1 MEKKLCDKEY
11 FNFIDKL
18 FNNEN
23 MDIIGEFVLDD
34 DDDYNFSLKENDQEK
49 CNISLDI
56 NKITSVSF
64 SDKPKLT
71 FEDITIFTKME
82 DPDEG
87 YLNYASETDHAI
99 YRFQLING
107 YVPSLYKFDEIV
119 NTNKFIN
126 NLFKYYT
133 VPHHSYVKSTY
144 QDNTEL
150 KNTHFMIAF
159 SEKLVLCLSNGN
171 ENMLLYSNLQEAD
184 KNSMLYTVLGLM
196 KSCKKPKVT
205 KNKIYIVYRNSHG
218 FDKMG
223 FDIKKTKIDLDEN
236 YNNGFVD
243 MSNNIIEGLNSK
255 NKTNLVI
262 LSGEPGTG
270 KCVSGNTKITVRNK
284 KTGKI
289 EEKNIADLM

>member
-1 MEKKLCDKEY
+1 
-11 FNFIDKL
+11 
-18 FNNEN
+18 
-23 MDIIGEFVLDD
+23 
-34 DDDYNFSLKENDQEK
+34 
-49 CNISLDI
+49 
-56 NKITSVSF
+56 
-64 SDKPKLT
+64 
-71 FEDITIFTKME
+71 
-82 DPDEG
+82 
-87 YLNYASETDHAI
+87 
-99 YRFQLING
+99 
-107 YVPSLYKFDEIV
+107 
-119 NTNKFIN
+119 
-126 NLFKYYT
+126 
-133 VPHHSYVKSTY
+133 
-144 QDNTEL
+144 
-150 KNTHFMIAF
+150 
-159 SEKLVLCLSNGN
+159 
-171 ENMLLYSNLQEAD
+171 MLLYSNLQEAD

-289 EEKNIADLM
+289 EEKK